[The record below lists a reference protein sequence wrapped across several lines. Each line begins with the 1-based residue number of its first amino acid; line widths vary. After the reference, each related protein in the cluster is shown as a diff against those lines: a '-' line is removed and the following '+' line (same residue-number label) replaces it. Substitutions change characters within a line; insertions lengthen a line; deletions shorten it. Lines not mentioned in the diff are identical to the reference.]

1 MKFLRLFTLVAIF
14 VATSACASR
23 PIASEQASKPVA
35 VATAQAEPDQAGT
48 SDPWEGYN
56 RRMYGFNST
65 VDRAVIR
72 PVAVAYERVTPT
84 PVKNSITKFFG
95 NLREPVTAVNQ
106 ALQMRPTQAV
116 QTMGRFVVNS
126 TVGVA
131 GLFDPATHFGIAK
144 KNEDFGQTLATWGWQ
159 DSRYFV
165 MPLFGPRTVRDTV
178 GMFGDMPLSPI
189 GRINDVGL
197 ANTLTLLQM
206 TDARAG
212 ALPMEGMREFALDE
226 YVTVRDVWMQ
236 RRAYQIKKDM

>member
-1 MKFLRLFTLVAIF
+1 MKSLRLFTLVAIIL
-14 VATSACASR
+14 ATSACASR

-35 VATAQAEPDQAGT
+35 VFAPHAEPEQA
-48 SDPWEGYN
+48 SVNDPWEGYN
-56 RRMYGFNST
+56 RRMYGINNA
-65 VDRAVIR
+65 VDKAVIR
-72 PVAVAYERVTPT
+72 PVAVAYERITPN

-144 KNEDFGQTLATWGWQ
+144 ENEDFGQTLATWGWQ

-165 MPLFGPRTVRDTV
+165 MPLFGPRTIRDTV
-178 GMFGDMPLSPI
+178 GMFADMPLSPI
-189 GRINDVGL
+189 GRMSDVGL
-197 ANTLTLLQM
+197 ANTLTVLQM

-212 ALPMEGMREFALDE
+212 ALTMDGMREFALDE
-226 YVTVRDVWMQ
+226 YVTVRDIWIQ
-236 RRAYQIKKDM
+236 RRAAQIKKDM